1 MTLLTFT
8 AKTVTWLMSVEY
20 KRDIYLCCFN
30 QIDINYI
37 TILTIKLKS
46 TTNIYYQEMMFIVVQ
61 ILKKMEVLVHGGPF
75 VKCVH
80 IKISK
85 FFFLLVNLTQLI
97 ETLCNI
103 YMSRNSNSWHVP
115 PCIHLK
121 VKFLTIRLLNQKIIN
136 K

>member
-1 MTLLTFT
+1 
-8 AKTVTWLMSVEY
+8 MSIEY

-46 TTNIYYQEMMFIVVQ
+46 TTNIYYQKMMFIVVQ
-61 ILKKMEVLVHGGPF
+61 ILNKMEVLVHVGPF

-80 IKISK
+80 IEISK

-97 ETLCNI
+97 ETLYNI
-103 YMSRNSNSWHVP
+103 YMSRNSNS
-115 PCIHLK
+115 
-121 VKFLTIRLLNQKIIN
+121 
-136 K
+136 